1 MTCQTSVADVDSML
15 VSAGAIVDTGHLV
28 QLGPNAEDCWMYNM
42 RTHNYTTI
50 KREGKV
56 FRLGLN
62 ILEPP
67 DGHKSM
73 MNLEAGN
80 KTKTVE
86 VSTHNKY
93 GALADNPSQVF
104 QRQAR

>member
-1 MTCQTSVADVDSML
+1 MSCNTSVGDVDSML
-15 VSAGAIVDTGHLV
+15 VSAGAVVDTGRLV
-28 QLGPNAEDCWMYNM
+28 QLGPNADDSWMYNM

-56 FRLGLN
+56 FRLDLN

-67 DGHKSM
+67 DGQKSM

-80 KTKTVE
+80 KTKTVG

-93 GALADNPSQVF
+93 GVLAENPSQVF